1 MSHAERKARKR
12 ARIPFTKPRKRPT
25 RPYFQ
30 PGLGLLSFPEYMA
43 RDLARLQH

>member
-1 MSHAERKARKR
+1 MSTSGRKARKR
-12 ARIPFTKPRKRPT
+12 AGIPFMKPRKRPT

-43 RDLARLQH
+43 RDLARAR